1 MQVVINITDSFY
13 DRLVNMNSDS
23 DTCSFNESALVESV
37 KNGIPLQK
45 GHDRLIAE
53 PTEEEITKTIGGN
66 NDFAE
71 CIRDAVKTV
80 FENAQTIIEADVPK
94 RRKGTPLEENDSGYN
109 CENWIP

>member
-1 MQVVINITDSFY
+1 MKIVIDIPEE
-13 DRLVNMNSDS
+13 LVNELDDWNYQRIISWC
-23 DTCSFNESALVESV
+23 DTTLYVAI
-37 KNGIPLQK
+37 KNGTPLPK

-80 FENAQTIIEADVPK
+80 FENAQTIIEADK
-94 RRKGTPLEENDSGYN
+94 AESEDKA
-109 CENWIP
+109 